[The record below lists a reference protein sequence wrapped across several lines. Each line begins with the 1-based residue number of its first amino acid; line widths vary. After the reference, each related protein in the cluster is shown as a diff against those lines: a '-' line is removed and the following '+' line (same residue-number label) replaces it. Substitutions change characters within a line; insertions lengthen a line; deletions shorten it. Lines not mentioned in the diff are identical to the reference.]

1 MARELITCPFDSTK
15 GKVEK
20 QSSVRERLL
29 APSESS
35 RVKTAVCVKSVPA
48 CLATISSDRLRLQH
62 ECNNITTHSNTLFIA
77 PDHQHKVELALSEA
91 YHQQLNSTASH
102 RAQAH

>member
-1 MARELITCPFDSTK
+1 MARELITCPFDFTK

-48 CLATISSDRLRLQH
+48 CLAHISSDRLRLH
-62 ECNNITTHSNTLFIA
+62 WLRLH
-77 PDHQHKVELALSEA
+77 
-91 YHQQLNSTASH
+91 
-102 RAQAH
+102 